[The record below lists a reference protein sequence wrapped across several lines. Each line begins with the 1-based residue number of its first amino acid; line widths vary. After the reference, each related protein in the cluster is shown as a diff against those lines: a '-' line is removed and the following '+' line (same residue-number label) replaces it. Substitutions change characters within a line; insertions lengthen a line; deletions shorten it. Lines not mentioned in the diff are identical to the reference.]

1 MHSFSFSDSRILKHN
16 DSGLSSRCL
25 NNKKNSGSMFVC
37 VTLNSAVVSRLVRSV
52 VARTLS
58 TADTEMYP
66 KVLNGV
72 CVAML
77 RGQVFIKP

>member
-1 MHSFSFSDSRILKHN
+1 
-16 DSGLSSRCL
+16 
-25 NNKKNSGSMFVC
+25 MFVC